1 LDNTI
6 DEGQD
11 FIDHPGMSQ
20 EHIPVNNA
28 SMPERLAAEGWKA
41 RELEGFIGIAGP
53 LWTRRG
59 DSGWRYG
66 LLVEDRHLNP
76 AGVMHGGALCTLLD
90 HVISTV
96 AWEAC
101 DRAPC
106 VTLQLDSQFLAAV
119 KAGQFIEASAAV
131 EHRTRGMVFMRGRVE
146 ADGVAVLV
154 GQAILRIVSR

>member
-1 LDNTI
+1 MNHSTGI
-6 DEGQD
+6 SE
-11 FIDHPGMSQ
+11 
-20 EHIPVNNA
+20 
-28 SMPERLAAEGWKA
+28 ERLQSQGWKRRDLA
-41 RELEGFIGIAGP
+41 GFIGTAGP
-53 LWTRRG
+53 LWTRHD

-101 DRAPC
+101 DRTPC
-106 VTLQLDSQFLAAV
+106 VTLQLDSQFLTAV
-119 KAGQFIEASAAV
+119 RAGQFIEAIATV
-131 EHRTRGMVFMRGRVE
+131 EHRTKGMVFMRGRVE

-154 GQAILRIVSR
+154 GQAILKIVHR

>member
-1 LDNTI
+1 MN
-6 DEGQD
+6 G
-11 FIDHPGMSQ
+11 
-20 EHIPVNNA
+20 A
-28 SMPERLAAEGWKA
+28 SMRERLAAEGWKA
-41 RELEGFIGIAGP
+41 RELAGFIGTAGP
-53 LWTRRG
+53 LWTRRV

-66 LLVEDRHLNP
+66 LLVEARHLNP

-101 DRAPC
+101 DRTPC

-119 KAGQFIEASAAV
+119 KAGQFIEASATI
-131 EHRTRGMVFMRGRVE
+131 EHRTKGMVFMRGRVQ

-154 GQAILRIVSR
+154 GQAILKLVQR

>member
-1 LDNTI
+1 MNHSTGI
-6 DEGQD
+6 SE
-11 FIDHPGMSQ
+11 
-20 EHIPVNNA
+20 
-28 SMPERLAAEGWKA
+28 ERLQSQGWKRRDLA
-41 RELEGFIGIAGP
+41 GFIGTAGP
-53 LWTRRG
+53 LLTRRD

-90 HVISTV
+90 HVISTA

-101 DRAPC
+101 DRTPC

-119 KAGQFIEASAAV
+119 KAGQFIEASATL
-131 EHRTRGMVFMRGRVE
+131 EHRSTGMVFMRGRVE

-154 GQAILRIVSR
+154 GQAILKIVHR